1 MKSRM
6 QRKSLIALLFA
17 LTLFCAGVTYASFVA
32 RDDAAASN
40 TFALGNVDT
49 KIDEVLTQ
57 GNKQVRIENTGS
69 VSSFV
74 RVRLCV
80 GGVAPADIRVTA
92 NEIELDEDHV
102 WIVLDS
108 AALTVWRKNGQESL
122 SYNADDFYYYLGKL
136 APNTKTEPLLSK
148 IYVGQNMGL
157 DESNFTV
164 NVFAESIVAK
174 EDLDTAASIANAF

>member
-6 QRKSLIALLFA
+6 QRKSLIALLLA
-17 LTLFCAGVTYASFVA
+17 LTLFCAGVTYATFVA

-57 GNKQVRIENTGS
+57 GNNQVRVENTGS

-80 GGVAPADIRVTA
+80 GGVAPADVRVTT
-92 NEIELDEDHV
+92 NEVELDDDHV

-108 AALTVWRKNGQESL
+108 AALSVWGKNDKEDL
-122 SYNADDFYYYLGKL
+122 SYSADDFYYYLEKL

-157 DESNFTV
+157 DESHFTV
-164 NVFAESIVAK
+164 NVYTESVVAK
-174 EDLDTAASIANAF
+174 ENYNTAALIANAF